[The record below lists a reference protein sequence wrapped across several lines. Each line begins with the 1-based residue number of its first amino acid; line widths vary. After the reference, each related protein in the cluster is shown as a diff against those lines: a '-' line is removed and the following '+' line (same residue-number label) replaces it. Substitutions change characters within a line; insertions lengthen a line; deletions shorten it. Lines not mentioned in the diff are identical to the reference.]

1 MKHTRQQV
9 EVRRGEALDCLQ
21 YYYGAKELVSYEII
35 INLLRATHKEL
46 LCSGEEEEEVARVAL
61 LGFIKEVRCIV
72 SLTFSQ
78 KTINMMRL

>member
-9 EVRRGEALDCLQ
+9 EVRREEALDCLQ

-46 LCSGEEEEEVARVAL
+46 LCSGDEEVARVAL
-61 LGFIKEVRCIV
+61 LGFIKEVRCIA

-78 KTINMMRL
+78 KAINMMRL